1 MSMAAPTG
9 ITRFVEPVI
18 LACVPLSL
26 GACAALRVDFAAGA
40 TLVVVALAV
49 IAMLVGFD
57 RSRPALRQIMPCVVL
72 AAVAAA
78 GRILFAPI
86 PDVKPVSAICIV
98 CGAVLGR
105 REGFACGALAALASN
120 VFFGQGPWT
129 PWQMYAWGL
138 VGYVSGVLASHGTLE
153 RTWARTAWA
162 FSSALLYGLLL
173 NGWYVV
179 GFVVPL
185 TWPGALAA
193 FAAGLP
199 WDCIHGV
206 ATVVFLTLIWQ
217 PWGTRL
223 RAAVARLGL

>member
-1 MSMAAPTG
+1 MS
-9 ITRFVEPVI
+9 TRPDILRIVEPFV
-18 LACVPLSL
+18 LASVPVAL
-26 GACAALRVDFAAGA
+26 GACALLRIEVGAAA
-40 TLVVVALAV
+40 TLAVAVLAIVV
-49 IAMLVGFD
+49 MLVGFD
-57 RSRPALRQIMPCVVL
+57 RSRPALRQVMPCVVL

-86 PDVKPVSAICIV
+86 PDVKPVSAICIL

-105 REGFACGALAALASN
+105 REGFMCGALAALASN

-129 PWQMYAWGL
+129 AWQMYAWGL
-138 VGYVSGVLASHGTLE
+138 VGYLSGVLADRGALE
-153 RTWARTAWA
+153 RAWARTAWA
-162 FSSALLYGLLL
+162 FASALLYGLLL

-185 TWPGALAA
+185 TWQGALVA
-193 FAAGLP
+193 FGAGIPL
-199 WDCIHGV
+199 DCIHGL

-223 RAAVARLGL
+223 RATVDRFGL